1 MVKVRFGVANRL
13 TAGLIGL
20 TLLTV
25 LAAAVALYGTAQFR
39 QGFDQIAL
47 TRFSQLI
54 GVAKLA
60 QQSQIIAATAP
71 RIVASTDR
79 FELDRQVQH
88 ARDLFVLLDAA
99 FAEVERTTADKGQ
112 LAALARF
119 RPQMEEN
126 LRRLADLV
134 ADRLEAERRLLAD
147 INDLDRL
154 ARDARRAQ
162 DRTAEVLTARI
173 EFLVGQTD
181 DGTLAQLASAIESL
195 RLGTNDV
202 SDAVDTMLR
211 VSAVTTPAPLGRMES
226 EARALLQRARSSAR
240 ELAPALADNLLN
252 VIDGVAAR
260 SEGDGSIF
268 AARRRQLELAN
279 RTQGLL
285 AQNNLV
291 IGQFVSTVSRQFSEL
306 QGEIAAERGDFSD
319 FIGTAFNALL
329 AIIAV
334 AVLAALLVF
343 LYVRSRVVRR
353 LSELQQ
359 CMTANAEGR
368 AMPVPVG
375 GPDEIA
381 DDEIADMG
389 RAFQHFV
396 DEVALREA
404 ELARK
409 SAQLEAAMM
418 AMPNAII
425 MTDRYA
431 DVVLYNQ
438 RYREVWRNT
447 PEGELAGRPF
457 RDLLESGARA
467 GNFGDAET
475 AGAVGAVLAAMRDG
489 AAMHHEQPLPDGR
502 TVLVQGNAER
512 DGGYVFTYTDIT
524 GQKRTQAA
532 LHDAKDEAERALE
545 RLAAAHAELNRANA
559 SINEG
564 IRYARRIQ
572 LALLPGRNAHG
583 GLLEDI
589 AVAWQ
594 PLDAVGGDYYWIG
607 EIDGR
612 CIVAVMDCTGH
623 GVPGAFMTAIVA
635 SALTRILQDHGDDDP
650 ARILALMNALVRKA
664 LRQDV
669 GGDAGGDAGDADRA
683 SNDGLDAAICVI
695 DPAARR
701 LSFAGANLPL
711 LYHADGELHV
721 IKGNRHSLGYRDS
734 RPDFAFQR
742 HDLTLRPGMRFYLFT
757 DGIVDQVG
765 GPSRR
770 LFGRR
775 RLQDALRGTAGLPM
789 DRQLDHL
796 LDTLAAYRDGEGL
809 RDDLTFIGFVPRVR
823 AMAEEDRPLE
833 AEAAE

>member
-1 MVKVRFGVANRL
+1 LAKVRFGVANRL

-20 TLLTV
+20 TMLTV

-71 RIVASTDR
+71 RIVASADR

-99 FAEVERTTADKGQ
+99 FSEVERTTADSGQ

-119 RPQMEEN
+119 RPLMEEN
-126 LRRLADLV
+126 LKRLADLV
-134 ADRLEAERRLLAD
+134 AERLEAERRLLAD

-181 DGTLAQLASAIESL
+181 DGTLAQLVSAVESL
-195 RLGTNDV
+195 RLATNDV
-202 SDAVDTMLR
+202 SEAVDTMLR
-211 VSAVTTPAPLGRMES
+211 VSAITNPAPLGRMES
-226 EARALLQRARSSAR
+226 EARTLLQRARSSAR
-240 ELAPALADNLLN
+240 ELAPALADNLLT

-260 SEGDGSIF
+260 SEGDDSIF
-268 AARRRQLELAN
+268 TARRRQLDLGN
-279 RTQGLL
+279 RMQGLL

-291 IGQFVSTVSRQFSEL
+291 IGQFVSTVSRRFIGL
-306 QGEIAAERGDFSD
+306 QQEIASERGDFSD

-353 LSELQQ
+353 LSELQH
-359 CMTANAEGR
+359 CMTANAEGH

-375 GPDEIA
+375 GH
-381 DDEIADMG
+381 DEIADMG

-425 MTDRYA
+425 MTDRNT

-447 PEGELAGRPF
+447 PDGELAGRPF
-457 RDLLESGARA
+457 RELLESGVRA
-467 GNFGDAET
+467 GNFGDG
-475 AGAVGAVLAAMRDG
+475 GATGIVDAVLTTMRDG
-489 AAMHHEQPLPDGR
+489 VAMHHEQPLPDGR

-532 LHDAKDEAERALE
+532 LHDAKEEAERALD

-607 EIDGR
+607 EIGGR
-612 CIVAVMDCTGH
+612 CIIAVMDCTGH

-635 SALTRILQDHGDDDP
+635 SALTRILQDHGHEDP

-664 LRQDV
+664 LRQDAE
-669 GGDAGGDAGDADRA
+669 DDDRT
-683 SNDGLDAAICVI
+683 SNDGLDAAVCVI
-695 DPAARR
+695 DPAAQR

-711 LYHADGELHV
+711 LYHADRELHL

-742 HDLTLRPGMRFYLFT
+742 HDLALRPGMRFYLFT
-757 DGIVDQVG
+757 DGVIDQVG

-775 RLQDALRGTAGLPM
+775 RLQEALRAAPDLPM
-789 DRQLDHL
+789 DQQLDRL
-796 LDTLAAYRDGEGL
+796 LGTLAAYRNGEAL
-809 RDDLTFIGFVPRVR
+809 RDDLTFIGFVPRVS

-833 AEAAE
+833 VEAAE

>member
-1 MVKVRFGVANRL
+1 MAKVRFGVANRL
-13 TAGLIGL
+13 TSGLVGL
-20 TLLTV
+20 TMLTV

-39 QGFDQIAL
+39 EGFDQIAL

-99 FAEVERTTADKGQ
+99 FEEVKRTTDDRATLD
-112 LAALARF
+112 ALSRF

-126 LRRLADLV
+126 LKRLADLV
-134 ADRLEAERRLLAD
+134 AERLEAERRLLAD

-162 DRTAEVLTARI
+162 DRTAEVLTARVQ
-173 EFLVGQTD
+173 FLVGQTD
-181 DGTLAQLASAIESL
+181 DGTLDQLVNAIDSL
-195 RLGTNDV
+195 RLATNDV
-202 SDAVDTMLR
+202 SEAVDTMLR
-211 VSAVTTPAPLGRMES
+211 VTAVTTPAPLGRMES
-226 EARALLQRARSSAR
+226 EARALLQRARSSAL
-240 ELAPALADNLLN
+240 ELAPALADNLLG
-252 VIDGVAAR
+252 VIGGVATRA
-260 SEGDGSIF
+260 EGDGSVF
-268 AARRRQLELAN
+268 AGRRRQLELGN
-279 RTQGLL
+279 RMLGLL

-291 IGQFVSTVSRQFSEL
+291 IGQFVATVSRQFGGL
-306 QGEIAAERGDFSD
+306 QGDIAAERSDFSD
-319 FIGTAFNALL
+319 FIGKAFNALL

-334 AVLAALLVF
+334 AVLAAVLIF

-359 CMTANAEGR
+359 CMTANAEGH
-368 AMPVPVG
+368 AVPVPVRG
-375 GPDEIA
+375 G
-381 DDEIADMG
+381 DEIADMG
-389 RAFQHFV
+389 RAFQYFV

-425 MTDRYA
+425 MTDRDA
-431 DVVLYNQ
+431 AVVLYNQ

-447 PEGELAGRPF
+447 PDGELAGRPF
-457 RDLLESGARA
+457 RELLESGVRA
-467 GNFGDAET
+467 GNFGDADDT
-475 AGAVGAVLAAMRDG
+475 GAVDAVLAAMRDG

-532 LHDAKDEAERALE
+532 LHEAKEEAERALD
-545 RLAAAHAELNRANA
+545 RLAVAHAELNRANA

-589 AVAWQ
+589 AVVWQ
-594 PLDAVGGDYYWIG
+594 PLDTVGGDYYWIG

-635 SALTRILQDHGDDDP
+635 SALTRILQDHGHEDP

-664 LRQDV
+664 LRQD
-669 GGDAGGDAGDADRA
+669 AGGDDRA
-683 SNDGLDAAICVI
+683 SNDGLDAAVCVI

-711 LYHADGELHV
+711 LYHDGDELHV
-721 IKGNRHSLGYRDS
+721 LKGNRHSLGYRDS

-742 HDLTLRPGMRFYLFT
+742 HELPLRPGMRFYLFT
-757 DGIVDQVG
+757 DGVVDQIG

-775 RLQDALRGTAGLPM
+775 RLQDALRGGAGLPM
-789 DRQLDHL
+789 DRQLDRL
-796 LDTLAAYRDGEGL
+796 LGTLAAYRDGESL
-809 RDDLTFIGFVPRVR
+809 RDDLTFVGFVPRVP
-823 AMAEEDRPLE
+823 AMAEDDRPLE

>member
-1 MVKVRFGVANRL
+1 MARVRFGVANRL

-99 FAEVERTTADKGQ
+99 FGEAERASVDAAQ

-119 RPQMEEN
+119 RPQLEEN
-126 LRRLADLV
+126 LKRLADLV
-134 ADRLEAERRLLAD
+134 AERLEAERRLLAD

-162 DRTAEVLTARI
+162 DRAAEVLTARV

-181 DGTLAQLASAIESL
+181 DGTLGQLANAIESL

-202 SDAVDTMLR
+202 SEAVDTMLR

-226 EARALLQRARSSAR
+226 EARVLLQRARSMAR
-240 ELAPALADNLLN
+240 ELPPALADNLLT
-252 VIDGVAAR
+252 VIDGVATRA
-260 SEGDGSIF
+260 EGDGSIF

-291 IGQFVSTVSRQFSEL
+291 IGQFVSTVSRHFSGL

-329 AIIAV
+329 VIIAV

-359 CMTANAEGR
+359 CMTANAEGH

-375 GPDEIA
+375 GG
-381 DDEIADMG
+381 DEIADMG

-396 DEVALREA
+396 GEVALREA

-425 MTDRYA
+425 MTDRNT

-447 PEGELAGRPF
+447 PDGELAGRPF
-457 RDLLESGARA
+457 RDLLDSGARA
-467 GNFGDAET
+467 GNFGADDTRSAID
-475 AGAVGAVLAAMRDG
+475 AVLAAMRAG
-489 AAMHHEQPLPDGR
+489 EAMHHEQPLPDGR

-532 LHDAKDEAERALE
+532 LHDAKEEAERALD

-623 GVPGAFMTAIVA
+623 GVPGAFMTAIAA
-635 SALTRILQDHGDDDP
+635 SALTRILQDHGHEDP
-650 ARILALMNALVRKA
+650 ARILALMNGLVRKA
-664 LRQDV
+664 LRQD
-669 GGDAGGDAGDADRA
+669 AADDDRT
-683 SNDGLDAAICVI
+683 SNDGLDAAVCVI
-695 DPAARR
+695 DPAAGR

-711 LYHADGELHV
+711 LYHADGDLHV
-721 IKGNRHSLGYRDS
+721 VKGSRHSLGYRDS
-734 RPDFAFQR
+734 RPDYAFQR
-742 HDLTLRPGMRFYLFT
+742 HDLPLRPGMRFYLFT
-757 DGIVDQVG
+757 DGVVDQVG

-775 RLQDALRGTAGLPM
+775 RLQDALHGTVGMPM
-789 DRQLDHL
+789 DRQLDRL
-796 LDTLAAYRDGEGL
+796 LDTLAAYRDGESL
-809 RDDLTFIGFVPRVR
+809 RDDLTFVGFVPRVS

-833 AEAAE
+833 AQAAD